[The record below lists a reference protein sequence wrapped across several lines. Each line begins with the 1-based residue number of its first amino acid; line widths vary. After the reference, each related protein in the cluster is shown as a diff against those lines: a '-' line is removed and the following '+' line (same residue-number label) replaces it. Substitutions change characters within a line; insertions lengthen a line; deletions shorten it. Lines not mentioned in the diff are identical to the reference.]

1 MGPPAAAFRG
11 GPPRDNPL
19 GSAPI
24 LGLMIKFAIP
34 SVMGMLVTAAYNITD
49 QIFIGNLVGMLG
61 NAATNVAF
69 PVFFLTSGLSQLVG
83 VGMAANFSIS
93 LGAKQEEKAKKYVTT
108 GLVLTVLAGL
118 ALLILT
124 VIFRRTIL
132 LLGGAT
138 DTVLPYAMAYF
149 SVTVMGL
156 PFHLFSMAMSYL
168 IRSDGSPMYA
178 MVTTASGAVLNIFL
192 DWLFM
197 AVLGWGIRGAAVATV
212 IGQILSAVLCVIY
225 LTRFRAFPLKLRD
238 LGPDRSYVPEILKLG
253 LPNFV
258 NHALMMTMLLILNN
272 LLTHYGA
279 QTVYGSDIPL
289 AVAGVS
295 SKLNTILVAFNVGIA
310 LGCQPIWGFNLGAKQ
325 YGRVKETYKKGI
337 FASLVIG
344 LAFLFLLQ
352 TFPRPIFALFG
363 AGDELYFRF
372 AERYLRIYYLM
383 VWAHGIQPMSVNY
396 FTGTGNVKHGLILT
410 FSRQGFLLIPLL
422 LTLPLVFGLDGVLF
436 ASPIADAAASV
447 LSLVLVFH
455 SFRALREDP
464 APEP

>member
-1 MGPPAAAFRG
+1 MRPAMAAG
-11 GPPRDNPL
+11 GDPRENPL
-19 GSAPI
+19 GYAPI
-24 LGLMIKFAIP
+24 LGLMVRFAIP
-34 SVMGMLVTAAYNITD
+34 SVMGMLVSAAYNITD

-69 PVFFLTSGLSQLVG
+69 PIFFLTSGLSQLVG
-83 VGMAANFSIS
+83 VGMASNFSIS
-93 LGAKQEEKAKKYVTT
+93 LGAKQEDRARKFVTT

-118 ALLILT
+118 ALLVLA
-124 VIFRRTIL
+124 VVFRRPIL

-138 DTVLPYAMAYF
+138 ETVYPYALAYF
-149 SVTVMGL
+149 SITALGL
-156 PFHLFSMAMSYL
+156 PFHLFSMALSYL
-168 IRSDGSPMYA
+168 IRSDGSPMFA
-178 MVTTASGAVLNIFL
+178 MVTTASGAGLNILL

-212 IGQILSAVLCVIY
+212 IGQVISAALCVAY
-225 LTRFRAFPLKLRD
+225 LTRFKAFRLRLRD
-238 LGPDRSYVPEILKLG
+238 LRPDRDYAPGILKLG

-325 YGRVKETYKKGI
+325 YGRVKETYKKGVL
-337 FASLVIG
+337 ASLVIG
-344 LAFLFLLQ
+344 LVFLLLLQ
-352 TFPRPIFALFG
+352 LFPRPIFALFG

-396 FTGTGNVKHGLILT
+396 FTGTGDVKHGLILT

-422 LTLPLVFGLDGVLF
+422 LILPLFIGLDGVLF

-447 LSLVLVFH
+447 LSLVLVAH
-455 SFRALREDP
+455 SFRLLKE
-464 APEP
+464 